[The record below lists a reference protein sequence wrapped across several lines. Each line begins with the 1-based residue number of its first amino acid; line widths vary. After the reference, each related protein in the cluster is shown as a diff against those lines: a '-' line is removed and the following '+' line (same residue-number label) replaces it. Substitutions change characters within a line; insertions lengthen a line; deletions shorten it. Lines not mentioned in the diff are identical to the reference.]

1 MDAGSYVQ
9 PVLKLGITPWNP
21 QTGLMVAFLCLHP
34 RSAGW
39 VLVALTLAELLV
51 RGMPS
56 NPVIFLVQAVIV
68 TTTYLMAA
76 VTIRRF
82 EFDISKPTFAALT
95 RFSCI
100 AALAAFVAS
109 SSVVGLYA
117 TASLLPGGQFG
128 SAVGKLWVGDL
139 NGILMLTPLLLK
151 TPTIRKSLRPIN
163 LAPAKFLGVSAA
175 LMVSFLIV
183 FFIGDPDDLRF
194 FYVLFVPAVLA
205 ALVGG
210 VSGVLV
216 VAVVIQIG
224 LAFGVQQ
231 LPEVAPLV
239 DLQYLMLT
247 LVGTTL
253 ALGVVVAERANT
265 SEIALQR
272 EIQLRDREASLARAS
287 RAATA
292 GELASV
298 IAHELNQP
306 MTALVGYLRSIEIML
321 VNSPVTESR
330 LRPTARKAADEALRV
345 SDTLYRLRNFYAGR
359 DPHIETLEFRP
370 LILGIADLLRR
381 RERIGNASI
390 DVKFKTDIEQIE
402 SDSVFISVII
412 SNLVLNSAEALRDTT
427 APKIEILVKENA
439 ESLEISIEDNGSGV
453 PERLIPELFKAF
465 VTTKTE
471 GMGMG
476 LAASHS
482 LSQALRGDLLY
493 ARSELGGAKFTLIL
507 PLRSGQ

>member
-1 MDAGSYVQ
+1 M
-9 PVLKLGITPWNP
+9 
-21 QTGLMVAFLCLHP
+21 
-34 RSAGW
+34 
-39 VLVALTLAELLV
+39 LVALTLAELLV

-151 TPTIRKSLRPIN
+151 TPTIKKGWRAPNI
-163 LAPAKFLGVSAA
+163 APAKFLGVCAA
-175 LMVSFLIV
+175 LAVSFLIV

-210 VSGVLV
+210 ISGVLLV
-216 VAVVIQIG
+216 TVAIQIG
-224 LAFGVQQ
+224 LVFGVQQ
-231 LPEVAPLV
+231 SPAVAPLV

-247 LVGTTL
+247 LVGTML
-253 ALGVVVAERANT
+253 ALGVVVAERTNSSA
-265 SEIALQR
+265 IALQR
-272 EIQLRDREASLARAS
+272 EIQIRDREASLARAS

-321 VNSPVTESR
+321 GHASVTEPR
-330 LRPTARKAADEALRV
+330 LQPTARKAADEALRV
-345 SDTLYRLRNFYAGR
+345 SDTLFRLRNFYAGR
-359 DPHIETLEFRP
+359 DPHIETLSIRP
-370 LILGIADLLRR
+370 VILGIVDLLRR
-381 RERIGNASI
+381 REQIANASI
-390 DVKFKTDIEQIE
+390 DVNFKIDIEQIE

-412 SNLVLNSAEALRDTT
+412 SNLVLNAAEALSDTS
-427 APKIEILVKENA
+427 APQIEIRVRENA
-439 ESLEISIEDNGSGV
+439 QSLEISIEDNGRGV
-453 PERLIPELFKAF
+453 PERLVPELFKAF
-465 VTTKTE
+465 VTTKAE

-482 LSQALRGDLLY
+482 LSQALRGDLMY
-493 ARSELGGAKFTLIL
+493 ARSDLGGAKFTLVL
-507 PLRSGQ
+507 PLRGGQ